1 MKAIKRITALALCA
15 LMLLGLLSGCGE
27 KKQGDEKF
35 VLNVSVCNVIDSLD
49 PAMNID
55 ADADSVFYALYENL
69 MRESDDGSGE
79 VTLTNGMAKEYTEE
93 TNYDGS
99 VTYRFTLR
107 STARWS
113 DGEKVTADDF
123 VYAWQRLADPATD
136 SPNHA
141 LMSVVAGYDDVRETG
156 DKTKLQVSAK
166 DESTFVVTLSAPC
179 AYFIEGICTA
189 VATMPLRRDLTENG
203 GGFDTPDLV
212 SNGAYHVSA
221 WTKSSEL
228 TAARSDEYYEARLV
242 GPDELHFI
250 FTAGADEAWQL
261 YEAGDIDYIAHLPNS
276 VIAELSQDESWK
288 PTAVYATAS
297 VLYNNES
304 DTFSNEHIRKA
315 FDLAIDR
322 AAATAAGGAEN
333 SPATGLVPYGIPD
346 SGETEDDFRTTG
358 GELCAIDEEGMSA
371 RATQAQEELTYAG
384 YYSTSMF
391 PPVELLYVTGTEN
404 DAVASALQSMWST
417 TLGVNVMLR
426 GVTQAEYNA
435 RMEAGNY
442 ELALQKVTALYDDA
456 MGFLDRW
463 CSEDEQNLIGYENGT
478 YDVLMGV
485 ARASED
491 PVARTAF
498 LHDAETMLLGETAL
512 SPVYFDGTAT
522 ATSPVCARTQT
533 ELCETKQNGSFCPKK
548 LPFFLTLTGNLQ
560 NSACFLRTNR
570 LQYEPWA
577 ALFART
583 FSVVKV

>member
-35 VLNVSVCNVIDSLD
+35 VLNASVCNVIDSLD
-49 PAMNID
+49 PAMNTD
-55 ADADSVFYALYENL
+55 TDADSVFYALYENL

-79 VTLTNGMAKEYTEE
+79 VTLTNGMAKEYAEE

-189 VATMPLRRDLTENG
+189 VATMPLRRDL
-203 GGFDTPDLV
+203 
-212 SNGAYHVSA
+212 A
-221 WTKSSEL
+221 
-228 TAARSDEYYEARLV
+228 EAK
-242 GPDELHFI
+242 E
-250 FTAGADEAWQL
+250 
-261 YEAGDIDYIAHLPNS
+261 
-276 VIAELSQDESWK
+276 ELS
-288 PTAVYATAS
+288 
-297 VLYNNES
+297 
-304 DTFSNEHIRKA
+304 
-315 FDLAIDR
+315 
-322 AAATAAGGAEN
+322 
-333 SPATGLVPYGIPD
+333 
-346 SGETEDDFRTTG
+346 
-358 GELCAIDEEGMSA
+358 
-371 RATQAQEELTYAG
+371 YAG

-426 GVTQAEYNA
+426 GVTQSEYNA

-463 CSEDEQNLIGYENGT
+463 CSEDEQNLISYENGT

-485 ARASED
+485 ARASEN

-512 SPVYFDGTAT
+512 SPVYFDGTAHML
-522 ATSPVCARTQT
+522 RD
-533 ELCETKQNGSFCPKK
+533 
-548 LPFFLTLTGNLQ
+548 TLRGVYTDGFGN
-560 NSACFLRTNR
+560 S
-570 LQYEPWA
+570 Y
-577 ALFART
+577 FAGVRANT
-583 FSVVKV
+583 D

>member
-49 PAMNID
+49 PAMNTD
-55 ADADSVFYALYENL
+55 TDADSVFYALYENL

-288 PTAVYATAS
+288 PTAVYATTS

-322 AAATAAGGAEN
+322 AAATAAGGVVIGSGTKHPADIDTVYTAALNPMPLSDKTAGFDRVTNGTEKN
-333 SPATGLVPYGIPD
+333 RFPSVRDYGGFTDVQSGDWFYTYVRDAYRIGLANGTSATKFSPDGSFTVAQALTAAANIHVAY
-346 SGETEDDFRTTG
+346 TG
-358 GELCAIDEEGMSA
+358 GSIDTAGAANWYDPYVNYCVANGIVKAGQFADYNKNITRGDMAVVFASILPAEAYTAVRDGACPDVTDAMPCAA
-371 RATQAQEELTYAG
+371 AVQKLYRAGIVGGDAG
-384 YYSTSMF
+384 T
-391 PPVELLYVTGTEN
+391 
-404 DAVASALQSMWST
+404 
-417 TLGVNVMLR
+417 
-426 GVTQAEYNA
+426 
-435 RMEAGNY
+435 GNY
-442 ELALQKVTALYDDA
+442 RPSDEIA
-456 MGFLDRW
+456 R
-463 CSEDEQNLIGYENGT
+463 SEACVIFTRIAATEY
-478 YDVLMGV
+478 
-485 ARASED
+485 RA
-491 PVARTAF
+491 
-498 LHDAETMLLGETAL
+498 
-512 SPVYFDGTAT
+512 
-522 ATSPVCARTQT
+522 
-533 ELCETKQNGSFCPKK
+533 K
-548 LPFFLTLTGNLQ
+548 
-560 NSACFLRTNR
+560 
-570 LQYEPWA
+570 
-577 ALFART
+577 
-583 FSVVKV
+583 

>member
-49 PAMNID
+49 PAMNTD
-55 ADADSVFYALYENL
+55 TDADSVFYALYENL

-221 WTKSSEL
+221 WAKSSEL
-228 TAARSDEYYEARLV
+228 TAARNDEYYEARLV

-250 FTAGADEAWQL
+250 FTANADEAWQL
-261 YEAGDIDYIAHLPNS
+261 YEAGEIDYIAHLPDS

-297 VLYNNES
+297 ILYNNES

-322 AAATAAGGAEN
+322 AAATAAGG
-333 SPATGLVPYGIPD
+333 TGLVPYGIPD

-404 DAVASALQSMWST
+404 DTVASALQSMWST

-426 GVTQAEYNA
+426 GVTQSEYNA

-463 CSEDEQNLIGYENGT
+463 CSEDEQNLISYENGT

-512 SPVYFDGTAT
+512 SPVYFDGTAHML
-522 ATSPVCARTQT
+522 RD
-533 ELCETKQNGSFCPKK
+533 
-548 LPFFLTLTGNLQ
+548 TLRGVYTDGFGN
-560 NSACFLRTNR
+560 S
-570 LQYEPWA
+570 Y
-577 ALFART
+577 FAGVRANT
-583 FSVVKV
+583 D

>member
-49 PAMNID
+49 PAMNTD

-288 PTAVYATAS
+288 PTAVYATTS

-404 DAVASALQSMWST
+404 DAVASALQNMWST

-426 GVTQAEYNA
+426 GVTQAEYNPRSITFTPSVVNVMLRGVTQA
-435 RMEAGNY
+435 EYNTRMEAGNY

-512 SPVYFDGTAT
+512 SPVYFDGTAHML
-522 ATSPVCARTQT
+522 RD
-533 ELCETKQNGSFCPKK
+533 
-548 LPFFLTLTGNLQ
+548 TLRGVYTDGFGN
-560 NSACFLRTNR
+560 S
-570 LQYEPWA
+570 Y
-577 ALFART
+577 FAGVRANT
-583 FSVVKV
+583 D

>member
-35 VLNVSVCNVIDSLD
+35 VLNASVCNVIDSLD
-49 PAMNID
+49 PAMNTD
-55 ADADSVFYALYENL
+55 TDADSVFYALYENL

-228 TAARSDEYYEARLV
+228 TAARNDEYYEARLV

-250 FTAGADEAWQL
+250 FTANADEAWQL
-261 YEAGDIDYIAHLPNS
+261 YEAGEIDYIAHLPDS

-297 VLYNNES
+297 ILYNNES

-322 AAATAAGGAEN
+322 AAATAAGGTEN

-371 RATQAQEELTYAG
+371 RATQAQEELG

-404 DAVASALQSMWST
+404 DTVASALQSMWST

-426 GVTQAEYNA
+426 GVTQSEYNA

-463 CSEDEQNLIGYENGT
+463 CSEDEQNLISYENGT

-512 SPVYFDGTAT
+512 SPVYFDGTAHML
-522 ATSPVCARTQT
+522 RD
-533 ELCETKQNGSFCPKK
+533 
-548 LPFFLTLTGNLQ
+548 TLRGVYTDGFGN
-560 NSACFLRTNR
+560 S
-570 LQYEPWA
+570 Y
-577 ALFART
+577 FAGVRANT
-583 FSVVKV
+583 D